1 MHSNYRANYRTLVIL
16 KIILL
21 TYTIVWT
28 QTTYYNMFLIYL
40 KMSVAFQ
47 VYKTVHTKTR
57 NELEPPGTSWNQLE
71 RAGTRQSLQRLAL
84 ERIMVVSCKGS
95 C

>member
-1 MHSNYRANYRTLVIL
+1 
-16 KIILL
+16 
-21 TYTIVWT
+21 
-28 QTTYYNMFLIYL
+28 
-40 KMSVAFQ
+40 MSVAFQ

-57 NELEPPGTSWNQLE
+57 NESEPPGTSWNQLE

-84 ERIMVVSCKGS
+84 ERIMEVSCKGG

>member
-1 MHSNYRANYRTLVIL
+1 
-16 KIILL
+16 
-21 TYTIVWT
+21 
-28 QTTYYNMFLIYL
+28 
-40 KMSVAFQ
+40 MSVAFQ
-47 VYKTVHTKTR
+47 VYKTVHTKMR
-57 NELEPPGTSWNQLE
+57 NELEPAGTSWNQLE